1 MKPLQAL
8 LALFACAALPA
19 LGELVWDLNFEFR
32 TGTIT
37 VNGRTYTIEPNADLF
52 EADLEGIDL
61 WGIDLRHADL
71 TSANLSGADLS
82 EADLRGASLSGP
94 NLSRVN
100 LSGANLSRVNLSGAD
115 LEGADLEGAD
125 LEGADLEGVNLSG
138 ANLSGAILDGVWSG
152 GIRGTPSALPTG
164 WILTGGYLIGPHANL
179 WDRWEQAFHEVDLE
193 GVDLSGVWFDDITGT
208 PSALPAGWIFSN
220 GYLIGPHANLEEADL
235 EGVNLSDAGRGYENW
250 AI

>member
-82 EADLRGASLSGP
+82 EADLSGAS
-94 NLSRVN
+94 
-100 LSGANLSRVNLSGAD
+100 LSGANLSRVNLS
-115 LEGADLEGAD
+115 GAD

-193 GVDLSGVWFDDITGT
+193 GVDLSGADLSGVWFDDITGT

>member
-1 MKPLQAL
+1 MKALQAL
-8 LALFACAALPA
+8 LAVLLLGLTALPSSA
-19 LGELVWDLNFEFR
+19 ELVTDPETGLR

-61 WGIDLRHADL
+61 WGIDLSEADL

-82 EADLRGASLSGP
+82 EADLSGAS
-94 NLSRVN
+94 
-100 LSGANLSRVNLSGAD
+100 LSGANLSRVNLS
-115 LEGADLEGAD
+115 GAD

-193 GVDLSGVWFDDITGT
+193 GVDLSGADLSGADLSGVWFDDITGT